1 FSYEIVGTEDKKL
14 KTTGSS
20 KHCFLLSDSQ
30 RLVKLSKVNPE
41 LEQLFQAYASLD
53 DVNS

>member
-1 FSYEIVGTEDKKL
+1 
-14 KTTGSS
+14 
-20 KHCFLLSDSQ
+20 
-30 RLVKLSKVNPE
+30 KVNPE